1 MTCTGAQ
8 IPPELARKGFGAISC
23 PPTQQLRVAAAE
35 SLHRNGR
42 RRRRPNRA
50 NPSVRHRPSG
60 ALDESGCTTGCGSHH
75 ATAARSLP
83 SVFPTHRSAGAA
95 AGGGAAAA
103 VAGEP
108 RTTDTAGAMAK
119 HGSRSTGAI
128 PVLPALSSTVPA
140 DNGASSS
147 SVGNPASEEGPK
159 RRGSSFDRKACG
171 GGGGERRR
179 RKQRRHSL
187 AARRGLCRPQRDGQ
201 AGAMAELEARGGG
214 ARSRAAAAR
223 EVAGKVQGWSKGVS

>member
-1 MTCTGAQ
+1 
-8 IPPELARKGFGAISC
+8 
-23 PPTQQLRVAAAE
+23 
-35 SLHRNGR
+35 
-42 RRRRPNRA
+42 
-50 NPSVRHRPSG
+50 
-60 ALDESGCTTGCGSHH
+60 
-75 ATAARSLP
+75 
-83 SVFPTHRSAGAA
+83 VFPTHRSAGAA

-103 VAGEP
+103 FAGEP

-179 RKQRRHSL
+179 RKQRRGNHDS
-187 AARRGLCRPQRDGQ
+187 
-201 AGAMAELEARGGG
+201 GGG
-214 ARSRAAAAR
+214 GSASLREEACADLSGMARPGLWQSWKHGEEEREAGQQQLERLRERFKADRKVCLRSSVKTGIKSDRIAA
-223 EVAGKVQGWSKGVS
+223 VGL